1 MDNFSN
7 FTKSSRVERFN
18 HLSFYNL
25 MPYLVV
31 KEKEISLKELKQ
43 EANNA
48 CAAVFSSSYS
58 GVGGSSPNRYKVTS
72 KQRVFISD
80 LCGLLINLP

>member
-1 MDNFSN
+1 MDNFGN

-31 KEKEISLKELKQ
+31 KEKKISLKELKQ

-58 GVGGSSPNRYKVTS
+58 GVGGSSPNRE
-72 KQRVFISD
+72 QRVFISD
-80 LCGLLINLP
+80 LCRLLINLP